1 MTKYNTIQMLY
12 LLLFS
17 YLETVDKN
25 FSFRFW
31 DDVELL
37 ALLEDCAVALVYTQS
52 VDFDVVFLG
61 FVCTDIGLA
70 LFQAIE

>member
-1 MTKYNTIQMLY
+1 MLD

-17 YLETVDKN
+17 YLETVDEN
-25 FSFRFW
+25 FGFWFW

-37 ALLEDCAVALVYTQS
+37 TLLENCAVALVYTQS
-52 VDFDVVFLG
+52 VDFDVVFLD
-61 FVCTDIGLA
+61 FVCADVRLA